1 MFSRYTRRCVMS
13 CLEHLLKL
21 DLFSSLASFGFSEC
35 SVDSTEVVLLSMEVV
50 LVYME
55 VVLVSMEVVLVSSK
69 IKNQML
75 VSMEVVLVSSKIKNQ
90 ISTLNILASR

>member
-1 MFSRYTRRCVMS
+1 MS

-35 SVDSTEVVLLSMEVV
+35 SVDSTEVVLVSMEVV

-55 VVLVSMEVVLVSSK
+55 VVPPDRLLSDIPMVLNTFCKNK
-69 IKNQML
+69 IIYLNQRSL
-75 VSMEVVLVSSKIKNQ
+75 YS
-90 ISTLNILASR
+90 